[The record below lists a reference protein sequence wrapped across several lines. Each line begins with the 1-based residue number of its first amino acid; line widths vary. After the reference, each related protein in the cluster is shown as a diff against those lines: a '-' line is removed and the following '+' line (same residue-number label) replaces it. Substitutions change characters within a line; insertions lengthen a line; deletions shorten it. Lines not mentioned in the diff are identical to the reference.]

1 MLYPRMSSGNA
12 LVGAGWVMPQTPQVS
27 EVPPPQMARKRP
39 FLSPRARVILGLS
52 VIAVLVVLSFFAPP
66 EGDTNNVTG
75 DPVVTS
81 TVTITHLIETVNVN
95 RGVTVN
101 GVQVSVT
108 QAMLASAFS
117 DDRKRAGA
125 YTIRI
130 MVHTAYRGQA
140 PLGISYDSLAR
151 LQMPDGTFV
160 APKLISIKPVEIPG
174 RPQTGFLDFPAAT
187 QVPLTALKLYFG
199 SDAVVPLGG

>member
-1 MLYPRMSSGNA
+1 
-12 LVGAGWVMPQTPQVS
+12 MPQTSPVSEASQPQV
-27 EVPPPQMARKRP
+27 ARKRP
-39 FLSPRARVILGLS
+39 FLSPRTRVILGLS
-52 VIAVLVVLSFFAPP
+52 VIAILVVLSFFAPP
-66 EGDTNNVTG
+66 EGETNNVTG
-75 DPVVTS
+75 DPVTTP
-81 TVTITHLIETVNVN
+81 TVTITHLIETANVN
-95 RGVTVN
+95 RSVIVN

-130 MVHTAYRGQA
+130 MMHTAYSGQA

-151 LQMPDGTFV
+151 LQMADGTLV

-174 RPQTGFLDFPAAT
+174 RSQTGFLDFPLAT
-187 QVPLTALKLYFG
+187 QVPLTTLKLYFG
-199 SDAVVPLGG
+199 SDIVVPLSS